1 MKNIITIIAVI
12 ALLSGVVKAQS
23 VSNIWIDL
31 DSADSYNQQVNLG
44 NSFADNFIWNFN
56 YEYNAMDSSYKYCIV
71 AFDSLVDVNPANTS
85 NGPVG
90 YSYSSFATL
99 YLDSIQIACGQMNL
113 SGNDDTLE
121 VVVL

>member
-1 MKNIITIIAVI
+1 MKNLITIIAI
-12 ALLSGVVKAQS
+12 ILLAGITKAQS
-23 VSNIWIDL
+23 VSSIWIDL
-31 DSADSYNQQVNLG
+31 DSADSYNQQYYLG
-44 NSFADNFIWNFN
+44 NTYADNFIWNFN
-56 YEYNAMDSSYKYCIV
+56 YDYNTMDSSYKYCIV

-85 NGPVG
+85 TGPVS

-121 VVVL
+121 V